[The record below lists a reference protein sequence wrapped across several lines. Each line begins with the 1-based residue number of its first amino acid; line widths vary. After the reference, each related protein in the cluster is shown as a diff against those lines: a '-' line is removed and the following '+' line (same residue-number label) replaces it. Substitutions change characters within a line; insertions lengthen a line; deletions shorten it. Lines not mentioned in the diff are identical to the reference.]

1 LKVGAVSERTFL
13 DEIHLKNV
21 GVITQANLEFAKGL
35 TVLTG
40 ETGAG
45 KTMVLTALNLVL
57 GGKSESSLVRS
68 GEDRLTASALFT
80 IPKKKIARFENLGI
94 EVEDGSLSISRSVTT
109 EGKSKAVASGVSVS
123 ASVLSDASDYLVEI
137 HGQSSGLNI
146 AKGSK
151 QRELLDRYAGSSF
164 ETMLTSYQDHLNTYQ
179 NVKSRITELKKNAA
193 SREESLAQLKLFNDS
208 FLKLKPLPD
217 ELGAIDDEISRLSS
231 VEELRIA
238 VTQAMQALESEDSGV
253 INALALAKK
262 SLDAIKS
269 KDSKVEKFSDD
280 FNEAFF
286 VLADVVPE
294 LTSYLE
300 SLEAD
305 PERLDFLQE
314 RKSAINS
321 FIKKWS
327 NEGSADQGLR
337 DVIQKHSTISSSLED
352 LTGGEQRIAELEKE
366 LSVCKKNLVASAIEM
381 TKERT
386 NAAQKLSS
394 NVSNEMH
401 ALSMPHT
408 NLVIEVASP
417 NYESGLKEGDFT
429 TFGCDSVSMYLQTHK
444 DGPLVSLAKGA
455 SGGEMSRVMLA
466 LEVVL
471 AASNPVG
478 TYVFDE
484 VDAGVGGA
492 AAIEVGR
499 RLHALSKDA
508 QVIVVTHLPQVAAWG
523 DQHYVVQKSSDGT
536 VVSSGVISVQGDE
549 RVSEIAR
556 MLAGLQDSSSAKE
569 HAAELLNMRLKE

>member
-1 LKVGAVSERTFL
+1 MSERTFL
-13 DEIHLKNV
+13 DEINLKNV

-80 IPKKKIARFENLGI
+80 IPKKKIARFESLGI

-164 ETMLTSYQDHLNTYQ
+164 ETMLTSYQEHLSTYQ

-193 SREESLAQLKLFNDS
+193 SREESLAQLKVFNDS

-253 INALALAKK
+253 INALATAKK
-262 SLDAIKS
+262 SLDVIKS

-300 SLEAD
+300 YLEAD

-314 RKSAINS
+314 RKSAINA

-327 NEGSADQGLR
+327 NEGTADQGLR

-386 NAAQKLSS
+386 NAAQELSS
-394 NVSNEMH
+394 NDSNEMH

-408 NLVIEVASP
+408 NLVIEVTSP
-417 NYESGLKEGDFT
+417 NYESGLKESDFT

>member
-1 LKVGAVSERTFL
+1 MSERTFL
-13 DEIHLKNV
+13 EEIHLKNV
-21 GVITQANLEFAKGL
+21 GVIAQANLEFAKGL

-408 NLVIEVASP
+408 NLVIEVTSP
-417 NYESGLKEGDFT
+417 NYESGLKESDFT

>member
-13 DEIHLKNV
+13 EEIHLKNV
-21 GVITQANLEFAKGL
+21 GVITQANLEFSKGL

-80 IPKKKIARFENLGI
+80 IPKKTIARFESLGI

>member
-1 LKVGAVSERTFL
+1 
-13 DEIHLKNV
+13 
-21 GVITQANLEFAKGL
+21 
-35 TVLTG
+35 
-40 ETGAG
+40 
-45 KTMVLTALNLVL
+45 
-57 GGKSESSLVRS
+57 
-68 GEDRLTASALFT
+68 
-80 IPKKKIARFENLGI
+80 
-94 EVEDGSLSISRSVTT
+94 
-109 EGKSKAVASGVSVS
+109 
-123 ASVLSDASDYLVEI
+123 
-137 HGQSSGLNI
+137 
-146 AKGSK
+146 
-151 QRELLDRYAGSSF
+151 
-164 ETMLTSYQDHLNTYQ
+164 
-179 NVKSRITELKKNAA
+179 
-193 SREESLAQLKLFNDS
+193 LA
-208 FLKLKPLPD
+208 
-217 ELGAIDDEISRLSS
+217 
-231 VEELRIA
+231 
-238 VTQAMQALESEDSGV
+238 T
-253 INALALAKK
+253 AKK

-294 LTSYLE
+294 LTSYIE

-327 NEGSADQGLR
+327 NEGTADQGLR

-408 NLVIEVASP
+408 NLVIEVTSP

-569 HAAELLNMRLKE
+569 HAAELLSMRLKE

>member
-1 LKVGAVSERTFL
+1 MSERTFL
-13 DEIHLKNV
+13 EEIHLKNV

-109 EGKSKAVASGVSVS
+109 EGRSKAVASGVSVS

-408 NLVIEVASP
+408 NLVIEVTSP

-556 MLAGLQDSSSAKE
+556 MLAGLQESSSAKE